1 MKIRFFIPVLH
12 ILLTIIVLGCQTHP
26 EKNDLQPVTVGITGT
41 YLGEA
46 ATFIAHDEGFFDEQ
60 GLDVTLT
67 RNQSGSQS
75 IRDLFDG
82 KVDIAHVAETPVVYS
97 IMQSNYYEGELPDF
111 KLFAEMIYSHNI
123 QKIIARK
130 DAGIRQPKDIT
141 GKRIGVYSGT
151 QLDYFFDSFLLE
163 HQIPRNSLDI
173 YNMTLDEQAR
183 AIVNGEID
191 VSVTWEPTSTSIQ
204 NELGDNALFLTTD
217 LTYSTL
223 WLATTLTSY
232 AEANPGILESYLQ
245 ALQEA
250 QQFIKDHPAQSREIL
265 SSHTGISPDII
276 YTIWDEIDFELSL
289 SERMLSLLEDQARWM
304 IQNDIADT
312 TRYDMDQ
319 FILKEPMQT
328 VHPNGITI
336 IR

>member
-1 MKIRFFIPVLH
+1 MKIHSFTSLLI
-12 ILLTIIVLGCQTHP
+12 ILLTIIVPGCHNDP
-26 EKNDLQPVTVGITGT
+26 AENDLHPVTVGITET

-46 ATFIAHDEGFFDEQ
+46 ATFIAKDEELFEEN
-60 GLDVTLT
+60 GLDVTLI
-67 RNQSGSQS
+67 RNRSGSRS

-97 IMQSNYYEGELPDF
+97 IMQSDYYAEELPNF
-111 KLFAEMIYSHNI
+111 KLFAEMIYSHDV
-123 QKIIARK
+123 QKIIARR
-130 DAGIRQPKDIT
+130 DAGIQQPKDIT
-141 GKRIGVYSGT
+141 GKRVGVYSGT

-163 HQIPRNSLDI
+163 HQIPRSSLEI
-173 YNMTLDEQAR
+173 HNMPPGEQAR

-191 VSVTWEPTSTSIQ
+191 VSFTWEPTSTSIQ
-204 NELGDNALFLTTD
+204 KKLGDNALILTTD

-223 WLATTLTSY
+223 WLASTLNSY
-232 AEANPGILESYLQ
+232 AEENPGVLERYLR

-250 QQFIKDHPAQSREIL
+250 QQFIKKHPAKSRDIL
-265 SSHTGISPDII
+265 SRHTGISPDII

-304 IQNDIADT
+304 IQNGIADT

-319 FILKEPMQT
+319 FILYEPMQT